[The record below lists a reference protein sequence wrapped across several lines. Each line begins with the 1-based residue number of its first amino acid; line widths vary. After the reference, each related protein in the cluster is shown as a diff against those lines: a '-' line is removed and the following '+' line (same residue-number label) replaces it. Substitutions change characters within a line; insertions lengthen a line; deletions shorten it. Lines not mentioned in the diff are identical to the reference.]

1 MTMREEPE
9 GRDFDQE
16 SAGLDWR
23 VIAGIVVVACAAIFI
38 LQNTERAD
46 INFLFFSFDVGI
58 WFGLLVAFV
67 LGALTAWV
75 LARWRQRR
83 RG

>member
-9 GRDFDQE
+9 GRQVGEE
-16 SAGLDWR
+16 SADLDWR
-23 VIAGIVVVACAAIFI
+23 VIAGIVVFALAAIFI
-38 LQNTERAD
+38 LQNTEQAE

-67 LGALTAWV
+67 LGALTGWA
-75 LARWRQRR
+75 LPKWRHRLR
-83 RG
+83 D

>member
-1 MTMREEPE
+1 MSMREEPE
-9 GRDFDQE
+9 GRRFDDE

-23 VIAGIVVVACAAIFI
+23 VIAGIVVVALAAIFI
-38 LQNTERAD
+38 LQNTEQAE

-58 WFGLLVAFV
+58 WFGLLVAFL
-67 LGALTAWV
+67 LGALTGWV
-75 LARWRQRR
+75 LSRWRQRR